1 MIEMLWVPIVLP
13 FILMGLAWF
22 FYLLSGNPGIV
33 DVFWGVGIAAIAV
46 ACALVFPVSLSY
58 GLLLGAVFA
67 WTLRL
72 SVFLWWTRIRPG
84 EKDPR
89 YTQLFGGNNL
99 KGAVKS
105 FGNFMLQ
112 AVLQLPVASV
122 FFVAAISEKSG
133 FLGLGLIVA
142 VVGIVIESV
151 ADLQLHHFKSQK
163 TGTLCRNGL
172 WGYSRHPNYFGEIVV
187 WIGFALMV
195 VSDGWGILAIVSPI
209 TVWVIV
215 RFVTGPY
222 TERVSVARKGAVYRD
237 YQQST
242 PMILPKFPIAEW
254 LLASV
259 NLPDNFLRWGI
270 RRELYARLRVE
281 SGFLRQSGAAHKE
294 AHVQIL
300 KNSPIAIYTDAAN
313 EQHYEVPAAF
323 FEQVLGT
330 NLKYSSGLYLT
341 PDADLDEAELAMLA
355 LSCERAMLSDG
366 QQVLELGCGWGSL
379 TLYMAKYYPNSQIT
393 AVSNSAS
400 QKLFIDTKCRERSL
414 HNVSVITADIASV
427 NFDVTFDRIVSVEMF
442 EHVRNYEALFQK
454 CASWLTDDGC
464 MFVHVFGHRELAYL
478 FDTADSW
485 MAKYF
490 FAGGQ
495 MPSFDLFLNFQS
507 HLTLQSRWAV
517 SGQHYAKTCRGW
529 LVNMDRTWPVI
540 APVFDT
546 IYGPKAAQ
554 FRRYWRLFFMSCEE
568 LFAWDKG
575 NAWQVYH
582 YRFCKKALR

>member
-1 MIEMLWVPIVLP
+1 MIDMLWVPIVVP
-13 FILMGLAWF
+13 FALMGMAWI

-33 DVFWGVGIAAIAV
+33 DVFWGLGIAAIAV
-46 ACALVFPVSLSY
+46 VCALVFPVSLSY

-67 WTLRL
+67 WALRL
-72 SVFLWWTRIRPG
+72 SGFLWWTRIRPG

-89 YTQLFGGNNL
+89 YTQLFDGNQIQ
-99 KGAVKS
+99 GAVKS
-105 FGNFMLQ
+105 LGNFMLQ
-112 AVLQLPVASV
+112 AVLQLPVAAV

-133 FLGLGLIVA
+133 FLALGLIV
-142 VVGIVIESV
+142 VVLGIVVESV
-151 ADLQLHHFKSQK
+151 ADLQLHHFKSQQ
-163 TGTLCRNGL
+163 TGGLCRDGL
-172 WGYSRHPNYFGEIVV
+172 WRYSRHPNYFGEILV

-195 VSDGWGILAIVSPI
+195 VSDGWGFLALLSPI

-222 TERVSVARKGAVYRD
+222 TERVSVARKGDIYTD
-237 YQQST
+237 YQRDT
-242 PMILPKFPIAEW
+242 PMILPRFPMTDW

-259 NLPDNFLRWGI
+259 NLPDSLLRWGI
-270 RRELYARLRVE
+270 RRELSSRLRLE
-281 SGFLRQSGAAHKE
+281 YGLLKQLGADHKE
-294 AHVQIL
+294 AHVQKL
-300 KNSPIAIYTDAAN
+300 KNSRISIHTDAAN

-330 NLKYSSGLYLT
+330 HLKYSSGLYLT
-341 PDADLDEAELAMLA
+341 PDADLDEAELAMLD
-355 LSCERAMLSDG
+355 LSCDRALLSDG
-366 QQVLELGCGWGSL
+366 QQILELGCGWGSL
-379 TLYMAKYYPNSQIT
+379 TLYMAKKYPNSHIT

-400 QKLFIDTKCRERSL
+400 QKLFIDAKCRERSL
-414 HNVSVITADIASV
+414 HNVSVITADIARV
-427 NFDVTFDRIVSVEMF
+427 DFDVTFDRIVSVEMF
-442 EHVRNYEALFQK
+442 EHVRNYEALFRK

-464 MFVHVFGHRELAYL
+464 MFVHVFGHRDLAYL

-507 HLTLQSRWAV
+507 HLQVQSRWAV
-517 SGQHYAKTCRGW
+517 SGQHYAKTCRDW
-529 LVNMDRTWPVI
+529 LLNMDRTWPVI
-540 APVFDT
+540 APVFQNV
-546 IYGPKAAQ
+546 YGSKSAR
-554 FRRYWRLFFMSCEE
+554 FRRYWRIFFMACEE

-582 YRFCKKALR
+582 YRFTKQGLR